1 LTNKRIFFLD
11 AELHAIPTLTR
22 DEKAIKE
29 KGVFCVDRVTANYT
43 VMDDLYYCP
52 IPLANVTGLTL
63 DVHYQ
68 TIASG
73 WLYRKRPW
81 WSFCFFFIGVAMGLF
96 ASIVAMEEWGIFSS
110 GVSVAVVEE
119 GLAGSGSSDNNM
131 ELDEEVAATPVE
143 SFIAWMESGPFLFGL
158 EQTTFLMLTIG
169 YGAVILGPWMYF
181 KVKVYSRSAFQPK
194 MKQRRQILLGVREPV
209 TQKQKAYKLLLDD
222 KYDIVQI
229 KDYAHLLQA
238 YSPVLAGQVLKD

>member
-1 LTNKRIFFLD
+1 MTYEDLLMGMFLEEEELVPVRPLLITNCRKCDAETVGWPVEEEKFGLRLFLTNQRIFFLD

-73 WLYRKRPW
+73 WL
-81 WSFCFFFIGVAMGLF
+81 
-96 ASIVAMEEWGIFSS
+96 
-110 GVSVAVVEE
+110 
-119 GLAGSGSSDNNM
+119 
-131 ELDEEVAATPVE
+131 
-143 SFIAWMESGPFLFGL
+143 
-158 EQTTFLMLTIG
+158 
-169 YGAVILGPWMYF
+169 
-181 KVKVYSRSAFQPK
+181 
-194 MKQRRQILLGVREPV
+194 
-209 TQKQKAYKLLLDD
+209 
-222 KYDIVQI
+222 
-229 KDYAHLLQA
+229 
-238 YSPVLAGQVLKD
+238 